1 MDCDA
6 FFAAVEKRD
15 RPELRDRPVIVGG
28 GRRGV
33 VSTACYIARIHGVHS
48 AMPMFQ
54 ARKLCPEA
62 VVVRPR
68 MKAYAEVS
76 GKIRGMMNDL
86 TPAVEPLSLDE
97 AFLDLTGT
105 ARLHGAPPSVLMAR
119 LVNRMER
126 ELGVSGSVG
135 LSHNKFLAKVA
146 SDLDKPRGFS
156 VIGKAETADFLADK
170 PVGLIWGIGAVQQK
184 QLEKVGIRKFRD
196 LRRWSRQ
203 DLERKFGEN
212 GSRLW
217 KLARGEDARRIA
229 KSRRVRSMSSE
240 TTFAY
245 DISDPKALDG
255 YVWNLSEKVS
265 GRLKGKR
272 FAGRVVMLKLKRRD
286 FRLISRRRTLAEPT
300 LRADQIYTTASELLQ
315 NELRQAPFRLI
326 GVGVSDLQT
335 AAASELE
342 SEPLDPAAARRIR
355 AEKAADSIRERFG
368 SDAILKGRSL
378 RQNSLSGD

>member
-15 RPELRDRPVIVGG
+15 NPELRDRPVIVGG

-33 VSTACYIARIHGVHS
+33 VSTACYIARIYGVRS

-54 ARKLCPEA
+54 ARKLCPDA

-68 MKAYAEVS
+68 MKAYTEVS
-76 GKIRGMMNDL
+76 RQIRGMMNEL
-86 TPAVEPLSLDE
+86 TPAIEPLSLDE

-105 ARLHGAPPSVLMAR
+105 ARLHGAPPAALMAR

-126 ELGVSGSVG
+126 DLGVSGSIG

-156 VIGKAETADFLADK
+156 VIGKAETAEFLADK

-184 QLEKVGIRKFRD
+184 RLESVGIRRFRD
-196 LRRWSRQ
+196 LRRWSRE
-203 DLERKFGEN
+203 DLKRQFGEI
-212 GSRLW
+212 GGRLW
-217 KLARGEDARRIA
+217 KLARGEDARRIS
-229 KSRRVRSMSSE
+229 KGRPVRSMSSE
-240 TTFAY
+240 TTFAS
-245 DISDPKALDG
+245 DISDPRALDR

-265 GRLKGKR
+265 DRLKGKR
-272 FAGRVVMLKLKRRD
+272 TAGRVVMLKLKRSD
-286 FRLISRRRTLAEPT
+286 FRVVSRRRTLAEPT
-300 LRADQIYTTASELLQ
+300 LFADRIYATACELLQ
-315 NELRQAPFRLI
+315 KELHQAPFRLV
-326 GVGVSDLQT
+326 GVGMSDLQT
-335 AAASELE
+335 ASAAEPAG
-342 SEPLDPAAARRIR
+342 EPLDPAAARRIR

-378 RQNSLSGD
+378 R

>member
-15 RPELRDRPVIVGG
+15 NPELKDRPVIVGG

-33 VSTACYIARIHGVHS
+33 VSTACYIARIYGVRS

-54 ARKLCPEA
+54 ARKLCPDA

-68 MKAYAEVS
+68 IKAYAEVS
-76 GKIRGMMNDL
+76 RKIRDMMNEL
-86 TPAVEPLSLDE
+86 TPAIEPLSLDE

-105 ARLHGAPPSVLMAR
+105 ARLHGAPPAALMAR

-156 VIGKAETADFLADK
+156 VIGKAETAEFLADR
-170 PVGLIWGIGAVQQK
+170 PVGLIWGIGSVQQRR
-184 QLEKVGIRKFRD
+184 LERAGIRRFRD
-196 LRRWSRQ
+196 LRRWNRD
-203 DLERKFGEN
+203 DLERQFGEI
-212 GSRLW
+212 GGRLW
-217 KLARGEDARRIA
+217 KLARGEDARRIC
-229 KSRRVRSMSSE
+229 KGPPVRSMSSE
-240 TTFAY
+240 TTFAS
-245 DISDPKALDG
+245 DRSDPRALDR

-265 GRLKGKR
+265 DRLKGR
-272 FAGRVVMLKLKRRD
+272 QVAGRVVMLKLKRSD
-286 FRLISRRRTLAEPT
+286 FRLISRRRTLATPT
-300 LRADQIYTTASELLQ
+300 LFADRIYATASALLQ
-315 NELRQAPFRLI
+315 KELDQAPFRLI
-326 GVGVSDLQT
+326 GVGMSGLQ
-335 AAASELE
+335 AAAAAEPVAD
-342 SEPLDPAAARRIR
+342 PLDPAAARRIR
-355 AEKAADSIRERFG
+355 AEQAADSIRERFG

-378 RQNSLSGD
+378 R